1 MIERILIILLLALI
15 GAGAY
20 AAFKAYHLRRLGTVE
35 SQNRLQLLYFR
46 SEHCAPC
53 VIQAHYLEQLAQH
66 WNGNLAIQKIDTDAE
81 PDKAQQ
87 YGVFT
92 LPTTILVDNVGKI
105 RQINYGLTNVQK
117 LSMQVASMQVSK

>member
-20 AAFKAYHLRRLGTVE
+20 AAFKVYHMRRLGMVE
-35 SQNRLQLLYFR
+35 GQSRPQLLYFR
-46 SEHCAPC
+46 SDHCAPC
-53 VIQAHYLEQLAQH
+53 ETQAHYLEQLEQR
-66 WNGNLAIQKIDTDAE
+66 WNGRVTIQKIDTDAE
-81 PDKAQQ
+81 PEKAHQ

-105 RQINYGLTNVQK
+105 RQINYGLTNAQK
-117 LSMQVASMQVSK
+117 LSQQLSAM

>member
-15 GAGAY
+15 GLGAY
-20 AAFKAYHLRRLGTVE
+20 AIFKAYHVRRLGSVE
-35 SQNRLQLLYFR
+35 SQNRPQLLYFR

-53 VIQAHYLEQLAQH
+53 ETQARYLDQLEQR
-66 WNGNLAIQKIDTDAE
+66 WNGNLTIQKIDTDAE

-92 LPTTILVDNVGKI
+92 LPTTILVDNLGKV
-105 RQINYGLTNVQK
+105 RQVNYGLTNVQK
-117 LSMQVASMQVSK
+117 LSQQLRAIVVR